1 VTELVKLTCSR
12 GTATVTLN
20 RPEKRNAL
28 SLAMRDQLVA
38 ALDECVGDGACHA
51 IVLTGEG
58 HAFCSGADLRET
70 TGGQKPSLEDRKH
83 RLLLLQKVVRR
94 IIMSPK
100 PVIAAVNGAAF
111 GAGLSLVTACDSVV
125 ASEKAE
131 FCAIF
136 SRVGLLPDAGILW
149 TLPRRVGSARASRML
164 LTGERLT
171 SAAAL
176 AIGLVDEIATE
187 DRLLDAAYVL
197 AGAYRYSAPLAIS
210 SIKRTLANEPTSL
223 DAVFAYEA
231 EVQHTLSD
239 SQDSDEAKA
248 AFFEKRTPN
257 FRGT

>member
-1 VTELVKLTCSR
+1 VVELVKVTRSGGSTTL
-12 GTATVTLN
+12 TLN
-20 RPEKRNAL
+20 RPDKRNAL
-28 SLAMRDQLVA
+28 SLAMRDQLIA
-38 ALDECVGDGACHA
+38 ALDHCVADKACHA
-51 IVLTGEG
+51 IVLTGAG
-58 HAFCSGADLRET
+58 PAFCSGADLKEIS
-70 TGGQKPSLEDRKH
+70 GDQKPSLAARQH
-83 RLLLLQKVVRR
+83 RLALLQKVASR
-94 IIMSPK
+94 IILSPK

-111 GAGLSLVTACDSVV
+111 GAGLSLVTACDSVI
-125 ASEKAE
+125 AAEKAE

-164 LTGERLT
+164 LRGERLT

-187 DRLLDAAYVL
+187 DRLMDAAYAL
-197 AGAYRYSAPLAIS
+197 AESYRYSAPLSMS
-210 SIKRTLANEPTSL
+210 SIKRTLATEPTSL
-223 DAVFAYEA
+223 EAVFAYEA
-231 EVQHTLSD
+231 EIQHTLSD

>member
-1 VTELVKLTCSR
+1 VAELVKLACSG

-28 SLAMRDQLVA
+28 SLAMRDQLVS
-38 ALDECVGDGACHA
+38 ALDQCVGNTECHA
-51 IVLTGEG
+51 IVLTGAG
-58 HAFCSGADLRET
+58 NAFCSGADLRET
-70 TGGQKPSLEDRKH
+70 TGDQKPSLEDRKH
-83 RLLLLQKVVRR
+83 RLVLLQKVVSR

-111 GAGLSLVTACDSVV
+111 GAGLSLVTACDSVI
-125 ASEKAE
+125 AGEKAE

-164 LTGERLT
+164 LRGERFS

-176 AIGLVDEIATE
+176 AIGLVDEIASE
-187 DRLLDAAYVL
+187 GSLLNAAYAL
-197 AGAYRYSAPLAIS
+197 AESYRYSAPIS
-210 SIKRTLANEPTSL
+210 IKAIKRTLANEPTSL
-223 DAVFAYEA
+223 EAVFAYEA

-239 SQDSDEAKA
+239 SRDSDEAKA
-248 AFFEKRTPN
+248 AFFEKRMPN